1 MIQKSEVIEKL
12 RSRNLFDEIKKQTA
26 QIQDSTMKNKEVSEE
41 ERKKEFDKL
50 RKNIF
55 KD

>member
-1 MIQKSEVIEKL
+1 MVQKSEIIEKL

-41 ERKKEFDKL
+41 ERDQEFEQL

-55 KD
+55 GD